1 MTEDACK
8 ALLDE
13 LVENPGSEH
22 TRMLRYGYGKPQYL
36 PSVYSFIRG
45 DNWYSCTE
53 VEELRKFKV
62 PKPREETGES
72 PNPPGIPTSTS
83 QTSLHKALAGTGP
96 EEKPGANSQGLPAAS
111 NPINNGSKVGSRRR
125 RQ

>member
-1 MTEDACK
+1 MAEDACE
-8 ALLDE
+8 ALLND
-13 LVENPGSEH
+13 LVKNPGSEH
-22 TRMLRYGYGKPQYL
+22 TRMLRYGYDKPQFL

-83 QTSLHKALAGTGP
+83 QTSLPETPVGTRL
-96 EEKPGANSQGLPAAS
+96 EEKPRTKS
-111 NPINNGSKVGSRRR
+111 
-125 RQ
+125 